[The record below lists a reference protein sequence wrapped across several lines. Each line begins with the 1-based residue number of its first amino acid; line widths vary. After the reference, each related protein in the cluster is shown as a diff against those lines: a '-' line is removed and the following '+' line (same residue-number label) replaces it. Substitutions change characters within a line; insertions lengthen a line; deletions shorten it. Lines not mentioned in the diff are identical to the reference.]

1 VCRTHAKPREQPL
14 GPVVSSGV
22 GGGPNLS
29 PPWLIARRGVRGRE
43 VDVSLFKGR
52 EMLAVART
60 VGRGQLARYGG
71 HAKSATDAFEREFAQ
86 MVGTQHSL
94 AVNSGTSALMC
105 ALIGAGIGP
114 GDEVLVPA
122 YTWIS
127 SAAAPLAIGAVPV
140 LVDIDDSLTID
151 PIDIKRKITSRTRA
165 IMPVHML
172 NLVCDMDPICAIAAE
187 HDLVVIEDA
196 CQAIGARYKG
206 RRVGSIGH
214 AGAFSFNQHKNIKAG
229 EGGMVVTDDPRII
242 VRAGMFH
249 DVGSYSRPTWV
260 ATEEPL
266 FVGMNLRMPELISS
280 VLRPQLARLDKQLAR
295 RKERRRMMLDALAGH
310 PGLHVSPHHDAAE
323 AIGLT
328 VYFDEPEAAIA
339 FAEPRAGVNRLI
351 ETGRHVYTSW
361 QSIVSKR
368 TYSDKIDPYRWAY
381 GDGWRGDPVTNAD
394 CPRTTEVLER
404 TCSVTLDP
412 DLPMPAF
419 RAVVRRIGR

>member
-1 VCRTHAKPREQPL
+1 M
-14 GPVVSSGV
+14 
-22 GGGPNLS
+22 
-29 PPWLIARRGVRGRE
+29 
-43 VDVSLFKGR
+43 SLFKGR
-52 EMLAVART
+52 EMLAVALT

-71 HAKSATDAFEREFAQ
+71 HSKSATDAFEREFRQ
-86 MVGTQHSL
+86 MIGTEHSL

-105 ALIGAGIGP
+105 ALVGAGIGP

-140 LVDIDDSLTID
+140 LVDIDDSLTMD

-172 NLVCDMDPICAIAAE
+172 NLVCDMDSICAIAAE

-229 EGGMVVTDDPRII
+229 EGGMVVTNDQRII
-242 VRAGMFH
+242 TRAGMFH
-249 DVGSYSRPTWV
+249 DVGSYSRPSWV
-260 ATEEPL
+260 STEVPL

-295 RKERRRMMLDALAGH
+295 RKERRRMMIDALTGH
-310 PGLHVSPHHDAAE
+310 PGLHISPHHDPE
-323 AIGLT
+323 DAIGLT
-328 VYFDEPEAAIA
+328 VWFDDPDTAAA

-351 ETGRHVYTSW
+351 DTGRHVYTSW
-361 QSIVSKR
+361 QSIVSRR
-368 TYSDKIDPYRWAY
+368 THSDKIDPFAWAY
-381 GDGWRGDPVTNAD
+381 GNGWRGDPVTNAD
-394 CPRTTEVLER
+394 CPRTTEVLAR

-419 RAVVRRIGR
+419 RTVVKRIAR

>member
-1 VCRTHAKPREQPL
+1 
-14 GPVVSSGV
+14 
-22 GGGPNLS
+22 
-29 PPWLIARRGVRGRE
+29 
-43 VDVSLFKGR
+43 LFKGR
-52 EMLAVART
+52 EMLAVAST

-71 HAKSATDAFEREFAQ
+71 HAKSATDAFEREFGQ
-86 MVGTQHSL
+86 MVGSQHSL

-295 RKERRRMMLDALAGH
+295 RKERRRMMLDALASH
-310 PGLHVSPHHDAAE
+310 PGLHVSPHHDADE

-394 CPRTTEVLER
+394 CPRTIEVLER